1 MRKLLMKFRNK
12 MPPTPQQQH
21 RTHPVEIRAGSG
33 PHAAQLWCTRCRK
46 HVQWITQAQAELLKG
61 TENGLHKN

>member
-1 MRKLLMKFRNK
+1 MKTIR
-12 MPPTPQQQH
+12 TPQQRHAQH
-21 RTHPVEIRAGSG
+21 QVEVRPGSG
-33 PHAAQLWCTRCRK
+33 PHPAQLWCRQCQR